1 MLQNAKAT
9 GFTVSRVIKGKPTR
23 GVQLP
28 QHTPTTLPPT
38 HTHIRVKEVQL
49 EQIVSCIANTSL
61 AMTPVNK
68 RCYEI
73 SKGAIAKRTKMIH

>member
-1 MLQNAKAT
+1 MPRLQ
-9 GFTVSRVIKGKPTR
+9 V
-23 GVQLP
+23 LP
-28 QHTPTTLPPT
+28 FPELLRENQQEGYNYPNTPQPPSPPT